1 MNLDDLKNLASGEKL
16 SGLGEKISDIKEKV
30 GDVAHTAAEKAE
42 EIGKKVNIDAVRNLA
57 DNISHGAR
65 KVEQAV
71 DNFPGAAIDKADKDK
86 VTPDLVKERTNKQE
100 IPAIT
105 RMHKTA
111 YVVRK
116 SRRCVEFR
124 NFGTSL
130 AFSPEWLKC
139 CHNVFTSGYNE

>member
-86 VTPDLVKERTNKQE
+86 VTPDLVKERTTTLNNN
-100 IPAIT
+100 P
-105 RMHKTA
+105 
-111 YVVRK
+111 
-116 SRRCVEFR
+116 R
-124 NFGTSL
+124 NHENN
-130 AFSPEWLKC
+130 A
-139 CHNVFTSGYNE
+139 